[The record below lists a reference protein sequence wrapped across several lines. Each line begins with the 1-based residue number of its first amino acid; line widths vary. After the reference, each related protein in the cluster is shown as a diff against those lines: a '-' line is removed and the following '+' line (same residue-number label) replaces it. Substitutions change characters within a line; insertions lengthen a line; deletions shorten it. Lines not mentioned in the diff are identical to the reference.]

1 VASCACSCLGG
12 ARALCSL
19 TRGLAWR
26 QKREHNQP
34 LFGLEDFAQE
44 HVEAK
49 KREVEE
55 QLGQVGIKSV
65 SALPLRARLHACML
79 LAPRPHHVHS

>member
-1 VASCACSCLGG
+1 M
-12 ARALCSL
+12 
-19 TRGLAWR
+19 
-26 QKREHNQP
+26 
-34 LFGLEDFAQE
+34 FGLEDFAQE